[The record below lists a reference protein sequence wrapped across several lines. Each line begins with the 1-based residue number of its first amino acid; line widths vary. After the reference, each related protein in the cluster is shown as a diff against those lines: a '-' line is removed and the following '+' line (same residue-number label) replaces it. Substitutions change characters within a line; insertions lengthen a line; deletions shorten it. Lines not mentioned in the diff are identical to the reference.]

1 MAVSTDAALSTRI
14 FSICFWSPHT
24 SLISPFPD
32 AMKECKSSSA
42 MTIPSPGSCRP
53 VKQCTKC
60 RTHAGMTVSWQHR
73 GRWAAMPDPPYT
85 ASGMHLRLQARIRPH
100 MTTRRALNQHDNC
113 VTSDQNC
120 HKLLLFQLL
129 RVDRFISKFPL
140 ALLTNFPIFF
150 HRFHSKMI
158 RLCC

>member
-1 MAVSTDAALSTRI
+1 MAVSTDTAPSTRI

-60 RTHAGMTVSWQHR
+60 RTHAGMSAPWHHH
-73 GRWAAMPDPPYT
+73 GRWTAMPDPPYT
-85 ASGMHLRLQARIRPH
+85 TSGMHLRFQARIWSH
-100 MTTRRALNQHDNC
+100 MTARRALNQHDNC